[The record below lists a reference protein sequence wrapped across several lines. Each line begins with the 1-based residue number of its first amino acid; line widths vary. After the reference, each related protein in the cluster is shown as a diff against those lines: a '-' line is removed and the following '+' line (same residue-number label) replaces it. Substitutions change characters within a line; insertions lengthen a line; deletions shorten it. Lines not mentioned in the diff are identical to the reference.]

1 MNFKKT
7 IWIVLIAVAMW
18 AMPTFASAE
27 DLYWGGFVEGLWGAG
42 LDNNNPTSRDYP
54 VAETRLQLRLESYG
68 DRAEVFGKLD
78 FVQDGFD
85 SANYDVELREAYVKF
100 RMNATNMDFKIGR
113 QILTWGTGDLIFI
126 NDVFAKD
133 YQSFL
138 IGRQDQ
144 YLKAPQT
151 AVRVEWYTGLGSFT
165 VVGIP
170 DFEPNITPTGE
181 RLSFYNPNSGTIVG
195 SDGYMAPVEPANK
208 FENSEIAFKYSE
220 MIKGFNFSGYA
231 YKGFYKNPI
240 GFDPNTNTVFYPE
253 LNVYGASLRGQ
264 VVGGILWLEGG
275 YFDSR
280 EDRDGTNFFIENSS
294 MKGLIGFERQVATD
308 LTANLQFQYEQMVD
322 YDKYETSHEQMVN
335 YAINNSMPIPVK
347 ADETR
352 TLVTSRWTKQMYSQ
366 TLTLSLFG
374 FYSPSEE
381 DAYVRFAAEYKY
393 SDELSLMAGGNIFDG
408 NYAYTQ
414 WGQFS
419 YNDNLYVKI
428 NYGF

>member
-1 MNFKKT
+1 MSIKKT
-7 IWIVLIAVAMW
+7 TWMVLLVAAMW
-18 AMPTFASAE
+18 AMPAFASAE
-27 DLYWGGFVEGLWGAG
+27 GLYWGGFVEGLWGAG
-42 LDNNNPTSRDYP
+42 LDDSNPTSRDYP
-54 VAETRLQLRLESYG
+54 AAETRLQLRLESFG
-68 DRAEVFGKLD
+68 DRAEVFGKID

-85 SANYDVELREAYVKF
+85 SANYDVELREAYIKF
-100 RMNATNMDFKIGR
+100 RLNAANMDFKVGR
-113 QILTWGTGDLIFI
+113 QVLTWGTGDLIFI

-151 AVRVEWYTGLGSFT
+151 AVRAEWYTGIGSFT
-165 VVGIP
+165 IVGIP
-170 DFEPNITPTGE
+170 DFEPNVTPTGE
-181 RLSFYNPNSGTIVG
+181 RLSFYNPNSGMIVG
-195 SDGYMAPVEPANK
+195 SDAYAPPTEPANK
-208 FENSEIAFKYSE
+208 FENSEIAFQYSE
-220 MIKGFNFSGYA
+220 MIKGFRFSGYA

-240 GFDPNTNTVFYPE
+240 GFDPGTNTVFYPE

-264 VVGGILWLEGG
+264 VVGGILWIEGG

-294 MKGLIGFERQVATD
+294 MKGLVGFERQVATD

-322 YDKYETSHEQMVN
+322 YDKYETSHEQMVD
-335 YAINNSMPIPVK
+335 YAIANSMPIPVK

-352 TLVTSRWTKQMYSQ
+352 TLLTSRWTKMMYSQ

-374 FYSPSEE
+374 FYSPSDE

-408 NYAYTQ
+408 NYAHTQ